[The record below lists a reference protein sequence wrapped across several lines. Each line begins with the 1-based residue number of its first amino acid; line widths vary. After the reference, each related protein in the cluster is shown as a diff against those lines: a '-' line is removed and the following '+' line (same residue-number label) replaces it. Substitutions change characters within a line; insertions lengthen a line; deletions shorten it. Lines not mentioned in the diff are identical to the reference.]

1 MTLKKEHSIIE
12 NNIALLPP
20 KSCNQIVHKGRPC
33 RTVFRNLKY
42 TKKASVKVQFE
53 FADMFSNSKHLYR
66 RNGG

>member
-42 TKKASVKVQFE
+42 AVKVSVKVQFN
-53 FADMFSNSKHLYR
+53 FVDMSTKSKYLYR